1 MQGRGQNLS
10 PASFL
15 VSLSSGPRML
25 PEVFKVEKPCYIF
38 NKGQIFRKKN
48 GYFLVTDY
56 IQVKLP
62 PTPLGR
68 DRHGWGFREM

>member
-1 MQGRGQNLS
+1 MQGKGENPS
-10 PASFL
+10 Y
-15 VSLSSGPRML
+15 V
-25 PEVFKVEKPCYIF
+25 Y
-38 NKGQIFRKKN
+38 NKGPIFGKKN
-48 GYFLVTDY
+48 GHFLVTDY